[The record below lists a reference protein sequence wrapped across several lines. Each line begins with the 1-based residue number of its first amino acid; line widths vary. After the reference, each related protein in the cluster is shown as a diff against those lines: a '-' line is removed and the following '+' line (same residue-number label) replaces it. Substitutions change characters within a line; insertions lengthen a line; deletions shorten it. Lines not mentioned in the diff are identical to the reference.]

1 MEAAVL
7 MKRLVALALL
17 IAAPLLAEAVSP
29 RGGMATA
36 PLGGL
41 ADQPSGRVASTPGG
55 MVALPPGSVIDPPAD
70 FHPAQR
76 LASEQSGGRQ
86 SFIVALGNTAFSSP
100 LLYGEAARAA
110 GISCNACH
118 VNGHINPAFH
128 IPGHS
133 VRPGGI
139 DPTGPLF
146 NPAADD
152 GVANPID
159 IPSLR
164 GIRFLGPYGRDG
176 RIGSLREFARHVIVN
191 EFGGAEPAPVMLDAL
206 VAYMNEFEFIPNPRI
221 TAQGRLAGGSEA
233 ERRGEALFRNRR
245 GAAGPACADCHTP
258 SAAFTDGRPHD
269 AGSGRFR
276 TPTLINAGSSAPYGH
291 DGRWPTLAAA
301 TDAMTAAL
309 GIPLDAAERADILA
323 YLDAVTDTEDAEDE
337 ASFGREM
344 GELATYVDL
353 LDATVARG
361 DAPLTRFVADTVRIE
376 LARLERAW
384 PRGDAA
390 HEARRPDRNK
400 REPLDFGALRAGLD
414 VVAARLEA
422 GDAAAARASLD
433 AYHAMAERMVANYP
447 RSAGR

>member
-1 MEAAVL
+1 
-7 MKRLVALALL
+7 MKWLIALALL
-17 IAAPLLAEAVSP
+17 IAWPLLAQ
-29 RGGMATA
+29 A
-36 PLGGL
+36 PL
-41 ADQPSGRVASTPGG
+41 PRSGQANVPA
-55 MVALPPGSVIDPPAD
+55 GSVIDPPAN

-76 LASEQSGGRQ
+76 LASEQAGGRQ

-118 VNGHINPAFH
+118 VNGHVNPAFH

-133 VRPGGI
+133 ARPGGI

-152 GVANPID
+152 GVANHVD

-191 EFGGAEPAPVMLDAL
+191 EFGGTEPAPRILDAL
-206 VAYMNEFEFIPNPRI
+206 VAYMNEFEFITNPRL
-221 TAQGRLAGGSEA
+221 TAQGRLAGGSAA
-233 ERRGEALFRNRR
+233 EQRGEALFHGRR
-245 GAAGPACADCHTP
+245 GGAGLACADCHVPGT
-258 SAAFTDGRPHD
+258 AFTDGRPHD
-269 AGSGRFR
+269 AGTGRLR
-276 TPTLINAGSSAPYGH
+276 TPTLLNANSSAPYGH

-309 GIPLDAAERADILA
+309 GIALDAAERADILA
-323 YLDAVTDTEDAEDE
+323 YLDAVTDTEDAEDT

-353 LDATVARG
+353 LDGTVARG
-361 DAPLTRFVADTVRIE
+361 DAGLTRFVADTVRLE
-376 LARLERAW
+376 LSRLERAW

-400 REPLDFGALRAGLD
+400 REPLDFAALRVGLD
-414 VVAARLEA
+414 GVATRLEA
-422 GDAAAARASLD
+422 GDAAGAQAALD
-433 AYHAMAERMVANYP
+433 SYHAMAERMVANYP
-447 RSAGR
+447 RQASGR

>member
-1 MEAAVL
+1 

-17 IAAPLLAEAVSP
+17 IAAPLVAQ
-29 RGGMATA
+29 A
-36 PLGGL
+36 PLPRSGL
-41 ADQPSGRVASTPGG
+41 ETLPRSGLET
-55 MVALPPGSVIDPPAD
+55 LPRSGLETLPVGSVIDPAAG

-76 LASEQSGGRQ
+76 LASEQAGGRQ

-100 LLYGEAARAA
+100 LLYGEAARVA

-118 VNGHINPAFH
+118 VNGHINPAFF

-133 VRPGGI
+133 ARPGGI

-152 GVANPID
+152 GVANHTD

-164 GIRFLGPYGRDG
+164 GIRFLAPYGRDG

-191 EFGGAEPAPVMLDAL
+191 EFGGAEPAPLILDAL

-221 TAQGRLAGGSEA
+221 TAQGRLAAGSVA
-233 ERRGEALFRNRR
+233 EQRGEALFRDRR
-245 GAAGPACADCHTP
+245 GAAGLACADCHTP
-258 SAAFTDGRPHD
+258 SAAFTDGRAHD
-269 AGSGRFR
+269 AGTGRYR
-276 TPTLINAGSSAPYGH
+276 TPTLLNAGSSAPYGH
-291 DGRWPTLAAA
+291 DGSWPTLAAA
-301 TDAMTAAL
+301 TDAMTTAL
-309 GIPLDAAERADILA
+309 GIPLNAAERADMLA
-323 YLDAVTDTEDAEDE
+323 YLDAVTDTEDAEDT

-353 LDATVARG
+353 LDGTVARG
-361 DAPLTRFVADTVRIE
+361 DAPLTRFVADTVRLE
-376 LARLERAW
+376 LTRLARAW
-384 PRGDAA
+384 PQGDAA

-400 REPLDFGALRAGLD
+400 REPLDFTALDAGLD
-414 VVAARLEA
+414 MVATRLEA
-422 GDAAAARASLD
+422 GDRAAAQAALD

-447 RSAGR
+447 RGAAR

>member
-1 MEAAVL
+1 
-7 MKRLVALALL
+7 MKRLVALAAL
-17 IAAPLLAEAVSP
+17 IAAPLLAQGV
-29 RGGMATA
+29 
-36 PLGGL
+36 
-41 ADQPSGRVASTPGG
+41 
-55 MVALPPGSVIDPPAD
+55 LPPGSVIDPARD

-76 LASEQSGGRQ
+76 LASEMAGGRQ

-118 VNGHINPAFH
+118 VNGHVNPDFF

-133 VRPGGI
+133 ARPGGI

-146 NPAADD
+146 NPGADD
-152 GVANPID
+152 GVVNHTD

-191 EFGGAEPAPVMLDAL
+191 EFGGAEPAPLILDAL

-221 TAQGRLAGGSEA
+221 TPQGRLAGGSAA
-233 ERRGEALFRNRR
+233 EQRGEALFRDRR
-245 GAAGPACADCHTP
+245 GTAGLACADCHTP
-258 SAAFTDGRPHD
+258 SAAFTDSRPHD
-269 AGSGRFR
+269 AGSGRYR
-276 TPTLINAGSSAPYGH
+276 TPTLLNASSSAPYGH
-291 DGRWPTLAAA
+291 DGRWPTLPAA

-323 YLDAVTDTEDAEDE
+323 YLGAVTDTEDAEDL

-353 LDATVARG
+353 LDDTVARG
-361 DAPLTRFVADTVRIE
+361 DPPLTRFVADTVRLE
-376 LARLERAW
+376 LARLARAW
-384 PRGDAA
+384 PQGDAA

-400 REPLDFGALRAGLD
+400 REPLDFVALRDGLD
-414 VVAARLEA
+414 QVAARMEA
-422 GDAAAARASLD
+422 GDGAAAQAALD
-433 AYHAMAERMVANYP
+433 GYHAMAERMVANYP